1 MIPKLGKND
10 ADTQTPFGKA
20 GAGGGMDLLSLFG
33 DGGGGSG
40 RLEAREE
47 RLGISDCV
55 SDPFWALRLGWYGRR
70 PECGVDV

>member
-1 MIPKLGKND
+1 
-10 ADTQTPFGKA
+10 
-20 GAGGGMDLLSLFG
+20 MDLLSLFG

-55 SDPFWALRLGWYGRR
+55 SDPIGPLGWGGMVGDHSAASTL
-70 PECGVDV
+70 ECSLEG